1 MQMPVRTYT
10 SNSSTYR
17 YGFNGKENDNEV
29 KGQGNWQDYGN
40 RMYDPRISRFPS
52 IDPITSS
59 YPELTPYQF
68 ASDNPVMNID
78 LDGLEGMAG
87 NIASPGKW
95 HIPGDA
101 NDDGHLTK
109 QELKEGGT
117 IMTATAL
124 LPVEVF
130 VTKGWITRTLFASQ
144 IAGAF
149 EHNRANTPESRAAQD
164 LRSREALADAFLSWG
179 AGKMLGVSFNA
190 GASALKGLA
199 KNRFNF
205 AKGFYEAAGY
215 EEKRVLD
222 HIGGIDLNEK
232 VLETT
237 LKKGTVIEQWRQ
249 VDLSNGALKAGDYYT
264 LPGADPTKL
273 GVDLTG
279 RVKVSITLNE
289 DTKFLQSTAGDI
301 TDTWSKPGQA
311 INVKGGETQLFQVNV
326 NGTVNK

>member
-109 QELKEGGT
+109 
-117 IMTATAL
+117 
-124 LPVEVF
+124 
-130 VTKGWITRTLFASQ
+130 
-144 IAGAF
+144 
-149 EHNRANTPESRAAQD
+149 H
-164 LRSREALADAFLSWG
+164 
-179 AGKMLGVSFNA
+179 VS
-190 GASALKGLA
+190 G
-199 KNRFNF
+199 
-205 AKGFYEAAGY
+205 
-215 EEKRVLD
+215 
-222 HIGGIDLNEK
+222 
-232 VLETT
+232 
-237 LKKGTVIEQWRQ
+237 
-249 VDLSNGALKAGDYYT
+249 
-264 LPGADPTKL
+264 
-273 GVDLTG
+273 
-279 RVKVSITLNE
+279 
-289 DTKFLQSTAGDI
+289 
-301 TDTWSKPGQA
+301 
-311 INVKGGETQLFQVNV
+311 
-326 NGTVNK
+326 